1 MNRLDNSV
9 KTWLY
14 IPQLIQ
20 VEKNINK
27 NQRLLQLFLHAVVCL
42 LKLTV
47 GVLQLLGFV
56 KDVAV
61 GLFSCV
67 QLLIGPG

>member
-1 MNRLDNSV
+1 
-9 KTWLY
+9 
-14 IPQLIQ
+14 
-20 VEKNINK
+20 
-27 NQRLLQLFLHAVVCL
+27 
-42 LKLTV
+42 LTV

-61 GLFSCV
+61 GLLSCV